1 LATYAR
7 FFLAIPLLF
16 LSEVVVG
23 PRLLNAGRQF
33 IRGRFVRPDD
43 LPRVEEA
50 VQRVQRRREALL
62 PELIMIVM
70 AFFGAWF
77 LAIESWTGSALGLTW
92 RSSGLEGS
100 AGLSLA
106 GYWYY
111 FMAVPILQF
120 FMFRWLWRLLIWIL
134 FLREMARLDLD
145 LVATH
150 ADQAGGLGFL
160 GGAHLSL
167 AIFPFAMSCVNSAHI
182 AFQIHF
188 ESVPIESFRM
198 LLVTYL
204 VLVVLLVLG
213 PLMIFTPMLA
223 RVRREGLLQYGLLV
237 NDYNRAF
244 HQKWVRGPRPTDEP
258 MLGSGDFQSLAD
270 LGNSFEM
277 IRSMK
282 IFPFTRQQ
290 IVQIAVVS
298 ALPGLPLI
306 FLVMPVG
313 ELLQLL
319 AGALL

>member
-1 LATYAR
+1 
-7 FFLAIPLLF
+7 
-16 LSEVVVG
+16 
-23 PRLLNAGRQF
+23 
-33 IRGRFVRPDD
+33 
-43 LPRVEEA
+43 
-50 VQRVQRRREALL
+50 
-62 PELIMIVM
+62 
-70 AFFGAWF
+70 
-77 LAIESWTGSALGLTW
+77 
-92 RSSGLEGS
+92 
-100 AGLSLA
+100 
-106 GYWYY
+106 
-111 FMAVPILQF
+111 
-120 FMFRWLWRLLIWIL
+120 
-134 FLREMARLDLD
+134 
-145 LVATH
+145 
-150 ADQAGGLGFL
+150 
-160 GGAHLSL
+160 
-167 AIFPFAMSCVNSAHI
+167 
-182 AFQIHF
+182 
-188 ESVPIESFRM
+188 M